1 MSSPSHR
8 LTVRRIA
15 KAKAGADVEPINVHM
30 QKKAPFKANKGK
42 PEAIVPAE
50 TSAITVGMRRKVTGS

>member
-15 KAKAGADVEPINVHM
+15 EAKAGADAEPINAHM
-30 QKKAPFKANKGK
+30 QKTAPFKASKGK

-50 TSAITVGMRRKVTGS
+50 TLAITVGMRRKVTVS